1 LSFWK
6 RLFSADYRAAVSAE
20 AAGQLEQAA
29 EHYVLAGEPVE
40 AARVHLARAERADT
54 RAAEIDALRDALH
67 WAGGQP
73 TLRAR
78 IEQGL
83 GRALLQRARDEGVAT
98 ARDHQRVREAA
109 DLLMAGGDYATAGE
123 ALESIG
129 DSQGAARAY
138 TYGGLVER
146 MEALLAR
153 DEAEHDRE
161 RTVRDAFANY
171 EMHMRMGDRD
181 AARADLEQCIAAA
194 ERTAEHRRLLDQLE
208 SHLITGGRVVLHRRQ
223 APALTCVALPRVELG
238 RDPLCALPLRAG
250 GLSRRHAAIFVAGV
264 VAGAGETS
272 RFHLHDLGSRNGTLL
287 GGLPVHGTVPLTG
300 AGRFDLGEHCQIE
313 FEVRGTPAHL
323 FLRVTRGLDQGQR
336 LLVAGPDEPMA
347 LDGPDNNDNGDGPDA
362 TAAGLPARLT
372 FRRGRPFLTRAA
384 SARRLS
390 LNGETVAHGEIQL
403 IHGDALVID
412 GIEVEV
418 A

>member
-1 LSFWK
+1 MSFWK

-54 RAAEIDALRDALH
+54 RNAEIDALRDALH

-73 TLRAR
+73 LLRAR
-78 IEQGL
+78 IEKGL

-153 DEAEHDRE
+153 DQAEQDRE
-161 RTVRDAFANY
+161 RSVRDAFADY
-171 EMHMRMGDRD
+171 EMHLRMGDRD

-194 ERTAEHRRLLDQLE
+194 ERTAEHRRLLDQLD
-208 SHLITGGRVVLHRRQ
+208 SRLITGGRVVLHRRQ

-238 RDPLCALPLRAG
+238 RDPLCALPLRAVG
-250 GLSRRHAAIFVAGV
+250 VSRRHATLV
-264 VAGAGETS
+264 VAGAGETP
-272 RFHLHDLGSRNGTLL
+272 RFLLHDLGSRNGTLL

-300 AGRFDLGEHCQIE
+300 AGCFDLGEHCQIE
-313 FEVRGTPAHL
+313 FEVRGAPAQL
-323 FLRVTRGLDQGQR
+323 LLRVTRGLDQGQR
-336 LLVAGPDEPMA
+336 LLVAGPDEPIA
-347 LDGPDNNDNGDGPDA
+347 LDGLDHGDSPDGA
-362 TAAGLPARLT
+362 AAGLPARLT
-372 FRRGRPFLTRAA
+372 FRRGRPFLSRAA

-412 GIEVEV
+412 GVEVEV

>member
-1 LSFWK
+1 MSFWK

-54 RAAEIDALRDALH
+54 RNAEIAALRDALH

-73 TLRAR
+73 LLRAR
-78 IEQGL
+78 IEKGL
-83 GRALLQRARDEGVAT
+83 GRALLQRARDEGVGT

-109 DLLMAGGDYATAGE
+109 ELLLAGGDYATAGE
-123 ALESIG
+123 ALESID

-153 DEAEHDRE
+153 DQAELDRE
-161 RTVRDAFANY
+161 RNVRDAFANY

-181 AARADLEQCIAAA
+181 AARTDLEQCIAAA

-223 APALTCVALPRVELG
+223 TPALTCVAVDRVELG
-238 RDPLCALPLRAG
+238 RDPLCALPLRSG
-250 GLSRRHAAIFVAGV
+250 GVSRRHATLIVA
-264 VAGAGETS
+264 AASETP

-287 GGLPVHGTVPLTG
+287 GGLPVQGTVPLTG
-300 AGRFDLGEHCQIE
+300 TGSFDLGEHCQIE
-313 FEVRGTPAHL
+313 FEVRGTPPHL
-323 FLRVTRGLDQGQR
+323 LLHVTRGLDQGQR
-336 LLVAGPDEPMA
+336 LLVAGSDEPLH
-347 LDGPDNNDNGDGPDA
+347 LDSIDSRDGASAHAAAEP
-362 TAAGLPARLT
+362 AAGLPVRLV

-384 SARRLS
+384 SAKRLS

-403 IHGDALVID
+403 IHGDSLIID